1 MPKGIYN
8 RTKSKPYPRRKFFHD
23 KKWLVEEYLHKKRST
38 VDIGKEISCSCQVIN
53 HWCRKFGI
61 KLRDSRS
68 SEQLRRMLKKS
79 VQLTTKYH
87 ITKDY
92 LEKEYLTARKTINQI
107 ATEFGCSWEVIY
119 KRIKKHNLPL
129 RNRKM
134 FYRGRRRRTTTE
146 HKRFQKKILGVYGYK
161 CAICG
166 YNKFVNA
173 HHIEPWA
180 KNENN
185 SLENGILLCPNHH
198 AEADY
203 GIITPEELKKYQ
215 VNKT

>member
-8 RTKSKPYPRRKFFHD
+8 RIKSKPYPRRKFFYD
-23 KKWLVEEYLHKKRST
+23 KEWLVREYLHKKRST
-38 VDIGKEISCSCQVIN
+38 VDIGQEIGCSYQVIN

-61 KLRDSRS
+61 KLRDSHS
-68 SEQLRRMLKKS
+68 SEQLERMSKKS
-79 VQLTTKYH
+79 IQLTTKYH
-87 ITKDY
+87 ITEEY

-107 ATEFGCSWEVIY
+107 AAEFGCSWDTIY
-119 KRIKKHNLPL
+119 KRIKKYNFPL

-134 FYRGRRRRTTTE
+134 FYRNGSKRTTTD
-146 HKRFQKKILGVYGYK
+146 HKRFQRMMFKVYGYK

-173 HHIEPWA
+173 HHIESWA
-180 KNENN
+180 KDKND

-203 GIITPEELKKYQ
+203 GIITPEELRKYQ